1 MKLPYWPAKD
11 GLFETLLCRSD
22 GSKEGNFTAAIIK
35 STLLLM
41 SDSYIKL
48 VEKQRNEVVR
58 GTVEYILRTLLPL

>member
-11 GLFETLLCRSD
+11 GFFETLLCRSD
-22 GSKEGNFTAAIIK
+22 GSREGNVTAAIIQ
-35 STLLLM
+35 STLLLK
-41 SDSYIKL
+41 SDSYTEM